1 MATPES
7 HPALWKRL
15 RDEVVPGRVE
25 KGLFADLHPINAF
38 IGSYLRLELL
48 SKYGL
53 SKQILDESIATYKAM
68 ADRTGTLWE
77 SLKPKASCNHGFAS
91 HLTNVLYRDVLG
103 LYEVLP
109 CERKVRLRFNDSGM
123 EWCKG
128 SIPVGEEQI
137 AVEWHCLNGEFKV
150 KLNLPKGYSYE
161 LIPTSCKVTIQ

>member
-1 MATPES
+1 M
-7 HPALWKRL
+7 
-15 RDEVVPGRVE
+15 
-25 KGLFADLHPINAF
+25 
-38 IGSYLRLELL
+38 
-48 SKYGL
+48 

-109 CERKVRLRFNDSGM
+109 CERKVRLRFIDSGLA
-123 EWCKG
+123 WCKG

-137 AVEWHCLNGEFKV
+137 AVEWHYGGGEFKV
-150 KLNLPKGYSYE
+150 KLNLPKGYTYE
-161 LIPTSCKVTIQ
+161 LVPTDQKVSIQ